1 MRKILLLIAVLF
13 LAACTKVVVVEQN
26 VTTNTTC
33 NPPYYE
39 YVQGDCCLDEG
50 ANGVCDR
57 DELLQ
62 NVTAPLPQQPV
73 PNAVSAALAK
83 FRQGV
88 TGYYYKLD
96 TTEYFVRGNLV
107 RVKYE
112 KPVELDV
119 RINNTIR
126 TWMTDLYV
134 DRSVPEA
141 IAYCD
146 IRTEREMAGTGFHA
160 DRSRCLKI
168 VDIPIKLD
176 FNKYDPVLP
185 EDWLRSYEFRTPSKV
200 EETDQYVK
208 EPSGWKA
215 VNPIVHFAE
224 GRKTVIL
231 RLETKTGLPLEVE
244 TLEPPLKTAERYSFF
259 VHNSVK
265 PEQVVY
271 RPYEK

>member
-1 MRKILLLIAVLF
+1 MRKILLFLALVF
-13 LAACTKVVVVEQN
+13 LAACTKTVVVEQN

-39 YVQGDCCLDEG
+39 YTPGDCCLDEQ

-57 DELLQ
+57 DE
-62 NVTAPLPQQPV
+62 PQPNLTVPV
-73 PNAVSAALAK
+73 PQPAPSAIGAALAK

-96 TTEYFVRGNLV
+96 TTEYFVRGNLI
-107 RVKYE
+107 RVAYE
-112 KPVELDV
+112 KPVELTV

-126 TWMTDLYV
+126 TWMTDLYI
-134 DRSVPEA
+134 DRSVPEV

-146 IRTEREMAGTGFHA
+146 IRTEREKAGTGFHA

-168 VDIPIKLD
+168 VDVPIKLD
-176 FNKYDPVLP
+176 YNQYNPMLP
-185 EDWLRSYEFRTPSKV
+185 EDWLRKYEIRSPSRV

-215 VNPIVHFAE
+215 VNPVVHFME
-224 GRKTVIL
+224 GRKEVVL

-244 TLEPPLKTAERYSFF
+244 TLEPPLKKVERFSFF

-265 PEQVVY
+265 PDQVVY